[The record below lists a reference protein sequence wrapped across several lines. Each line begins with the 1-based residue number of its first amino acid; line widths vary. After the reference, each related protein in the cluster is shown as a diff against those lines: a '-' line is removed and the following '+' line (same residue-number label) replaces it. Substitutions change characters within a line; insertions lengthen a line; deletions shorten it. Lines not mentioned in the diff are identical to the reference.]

1 MAPNRTEIEDR
12 PKMSGAVLFLRTL
25 KKGDLIWTAAKG
37 DTEHPDFTISN
48 KKKGEGASQL
58 VLLCHSFPG
67 V

>member
-1 MAPNRTEIEDR
+1 
-12 PKMSGAVLFLRTL
+12 MSGAVLFLRTL